1 MAMVV
6 CMRGNVF
13 EIYISYIVECM
24 YVRKSSDRCA
34 MCYDAMTNVY
44 LSALIVVRAV
54 YSTRVYY
61 TRWHLKTGSSIF
73 DCKYVISLSI
83 SIAFALPW
91 P

>member
-13 EIYISYIVECM
+13 EMYISHIVECM
-24 YVRKSSDRCA
+24 HVRKSSDRCA

-54 YSTRVYY
+54 YTVHVYIIHGG
-61 TRWHLKTGSSIF
+61 T
-73 DCKYVISLSI
+73 
-83 SIAFALPW
+83 
-91 P
+91 